1 MPVFGCRW
9 ADNKNGVDNSEMG
22 FTRVDLERVG
32 YKDEPFI
39 LASQAKQVFFV
50 TDPVDKR
57 WSIVLSANKN
67 TCIEDDGLYNEDDGG
82 NPILGGSQ
90 STNSDGDL
98 DISDDELYMRQD
110 HQEGIWINPSV
121 RRRTK
126 KKVVPMG
133 SKRLLSQRQ
142 KENDERYL
150 NLFHNCMIDLIIF
163 QYLHLV
169 ARKFIFLRFANFCGK
184 FKGNRG
190 LIDFKVNLV

>member
-9 ADNKNGVDNSEMG
+9 VDHKNGVDDSEIG
-22 FTRVDLERVG
+22 FTRVDLEKVG

-67 TCIEDDGLYNEDDGG
+67 TCIEDDGLYNENDGG
-82 NPILGGSQ
+82 TPILGGSQ

-98 DISDDELYMRQD
+98 DISDDELNMRED

-126 KKVVPMG
+126 QNGRTEG
-133 SKRLLSQRQ
+133 SQKISKPGTKRKR
-142 KENDERYL
+142 
-150 NLFHNCMIDLIIF
+150 
-163 QYLHLV
+163 
-169 ARKFIFLRFANFCGK
+169 
-184 FKGNRG
+184 
-190 LIDFKVNLV
+190 